1 MAVLPASS
9 PCTLSRKLQI
19 KLLKQ
24 VKLVK
29 LTLYSSAH
37 KGNYQLVAFYWIIIR
52 QYKASINAFFSIT
65 NRFSLNNI
73 LITAY

>member
-37 KGNYQLVAFYWIIIR
+37 MLT
-52 QYKASINAFFSIT
+52 IN
-65 NRFSLNNI
+65 
-73 LITAY
+73 